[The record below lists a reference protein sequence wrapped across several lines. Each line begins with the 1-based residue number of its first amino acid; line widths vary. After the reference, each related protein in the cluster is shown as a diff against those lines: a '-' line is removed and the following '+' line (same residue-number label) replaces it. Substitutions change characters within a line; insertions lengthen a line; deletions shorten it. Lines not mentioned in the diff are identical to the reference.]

1 LNSNLIVDEASYYLV
16 ASFNNWFPILLD
28 QKCSASYFLET
39 NMETRKQMNYEEN
52 LKNSLASTIKS
63 DNPLFDQVVK

>member
-1 LNSNLIVDEASYYLV
+1 
-16 ASFNNWFPILLD
+16 
-28 QKCSASYFLET
+28 
-39 NMETRKQMNYEEN
+39 METRKQMNYEET